1 MNCKWDD
8 SIKVFCIKEYKT
20 LKVGSGYSIKGRVT
34 WNTMMIRKALF
45 MYELSSPSVG
55 DRKGYG
61 LCIEDDMVAAHRD
74 RSWALPYNERVKWY
88 YFTIKEMDEYFI
100 TDDENYKIYLRDQ
113 KINSIIN
120 D

>member
-1 MNCKWDD
+1 MGCKWDD
-8 SIKVFCIKEYKT
+8 SSKVFCIKEYKT
-20 LKVGSGYSIKGRVT
+20 LKVGCGYSIKGRGDLGF
-34 WNTMMIRKALF
+34 NADP
-45 MYELSSPSVG
+45 EVG

-61 LCIEDDMVAAHRD
+61 LCIEDDMFASGKTRY
-74 RSWALPYNERVKWY
+74 WTLPYGERIKWY